1 MSTRPIMI
9 MAGGTGGHVFPGLA
23 VAKEIC
29 NRSGSVVWLGTRK
42 GLEGR
47 LVPEAGIE
55 AEWISVSGL
64 RGRGVLAWI
73 LSPFRLALAIFQA
86 FIALRRQ
93 RPAVV
98 LGFGGFV
105 SGPGGI
111 AAWLAGRP
119 LLIHEQNAV
128 AGTTNRI
135 LAHFSKRVFQAFPS
149 SFPTSIDA
157 ELIGNPVRSVILHLY
172 DSSERLMSHS
182 SADLGRTPRL
192 LILGGSQGARTLNL
206 NIPEALAALPKTMML
221 DVWHQTGRGLKETR
235 DAYAKH
241 RVQSRLDVF
250 LDDMEVAYDWADLV
264 VCRAGALT
272 ISELTV
278 AGLGAILIPY
288 PYAADDHQLHNAEH
302 FISDGAGIIIPQ
314 NELTPAR
321 LSEELERIFAH
332 PDNLLSRFGEK
343 ARSQAY
349 PEATRNLA
357 EACFQLAETQS

>member
-1 MSTRPIMI
+1 MI

-29 NRSGSVVWLGTRK
+29 NRSGSVIWMGTRK

-55 AEWISVSGL
+55 VEWISMSGL
-64 RGRGVLAWI
+64 RGRGVLAWV
-73 LSPFRLALAIFQA
+73 LAPFRLALAIFQA
-86 FIALRRQ
+86 FTALRRQ

-135 LAHFSKRVFQAFPS
+135 LAHFSQRVFQAFPD
-149 SFPTSIDA
+149 SFPASIDA
-157 ELIGNPVRSVILHLY
+157 ELIGNPVRSEILNLY
-172 DSSERLMSHS
+172 DSNERLMPRSFADS
-182 SADLGRTPRL
+182 SRTLRL
-192 LILGGSQGARTLNL
+192 LILGGSQGARALNL
-206 NIPEALAALPKTMML
+206 NVPEALAILPQNMIL
-221 DVWHQTGRGLKETR
+221 DVWHQTGQGFEETR

-241 RVQSRLDVF
+241 HMEARLDVF
-250 LDDMEVAYDWADLV
+250 LDDMEAAYAWADLV
-264 VCRAGALT
+264 ICRAGALT

-302 FISDGAGIIIPQ
+302 FVSGGAGIIIPE

-321 LSEELERIFAH
+321 LSEELESICLH
-332 PDNLLSRFGEK
+332 PDNLLARFAHS
-343 ARSQAY
+343 ARSQAQ
-349 PEATRNLA
+349 PNAARNLA
-357 EACFQLAETQS
+357 EACFQLAEAQS